1 MQYKFLVDDAWRY
14 NDQQPFAQDD
24 YGSINN
30 YILVEEQQHL
40 SSSLH
45 TPAFARSMDIDR
57 NPQDEVTIKTH
68 SLSLSLPNY
77 YCLLSVRHN
86 AFELLYCLFCHINQ
100 PSSSV
105 GGHHDRVLQLL
116 DSDVDISRRHLCMHL
131 ASHKIDELIPNSGK
145 VRLPSSFFDSCF

>member
-14 NDQQPFAQDD
+14 NDQQPFARDD

-30 YILVEEQQHL
+30 YILVEEQQLL
-40 SSSLH
+40 SP
-45 TPAFARSMDIDR
+45 TRRMDIDR
-57 NPQDEVTIKTH
+57 NLQDEVTIKTH
-68 SLSLSLPNY
+68 SLSLPNY

-100 PSSSV
+100 ASSS
-105 GGHHDRVLQLL
+105 GSGHHDRVLQLL
-116 DSDVDISRRHLCMHL
+116 DSDIDISRRRLCMHL

-145 VRLPSSFFDSCF
+145 VRLPSSFFDSCFDRCFCLL